1 MHPVVE
7 PHVPALTGLRAIAAW
22 MVFFHHFR
30 ISSEYV
36 GAVLFNMQ
44 AQAHVGVSVFFVLS
58 GFLIAYQYADRLG
71 LQARDVLDFLRNRF
85 ARLYPM
91 YALCTLVT
99 LVYIDNFEVTT
110 WLLSFTLL
118 RGFFGDFYF
127 FHIGQAWSLS
137 VEMTFY
143 LLAPWLLLLVGRVP
157 VGLLCLVFYAA
168 GWLLMQVD
176 MPIPTFMEP
185 PRMVVANTFFGRC
198 FEFLLGIWLFKRFRD
213 VAPWRHALCTWGGLG
228 SIILFLYFSA
238 FADGLTVYSVNWSP
252 AHHFLFPLLVATL
265 ILGLWKEHSALKRL
279 LGSRLFVV
287 LGMASYV
294 FYLIQAAPFR
304 EIFGLDE
311 VPVLVHF
318 LATNLFAILGY
329 YLLERPCHSW
339 LRSPRR
345 PPSDAGPNVLRE
357 PAAAG

>member
-1 MHPVVE
+1 MNPVAE

-30 ISSEYV
+30 ISADYV
-36 GAVLFNMQ
+36 GSVVFNMQ

-58 GFLIAYQYADRLG
+58 GFLIAYQYADRLT

-85 ARLYPM
+85 ARIYPM

-99 LVYIDNFEVTT
+99 LSHFENFDVRT

-118 RGFFGDFYF
+118 RGFFGDFYSY
-127 FHIGQAWSLS
+127 HIGQAWSLS

-198 FEFLLGIWLFKRFRD
+198 FEFLLGIWLFKRFRG
-213 VAPWRHALCTWGGLG
+213 VAPWHHALCTWIGLG
-228 SIILFLYFSA
+228 SITLFLYFSA
-238 FADGLTVYSVNWSP
+238 FANGLTVYSVNWSP

-265 ILGLWKEHSALKRL
+265 ILGLWKERSALARL
-279 LGSRLFVV
+279 LGSRLFLV
-287 LGMASYV
+287 LGNASYV
-294 FYLIQAAPFR
+294 FYLIHAAPFR

-345 PPSDAGPNVLRE
+345 PPSDAGPSVFRE